1 MDVYSLKYQSD
12 FYNYFQKK
20 VSVQIY
26 KANYPGAV
34 IQVRTTEV
42 ILEVNYVD
50 EDTPVIGTGVKI
62 GIINE
67 GAFDY
72 LEDLLTSTER
82 QFKCVIYYDSVLVFQ
97 GFSICDM
104 NEQQFLPWSKISLQF
119 TDYLRRLESDFLT
132 GGATDSSGSLLLNS
146 LDDIS
151 ENTSLWTI
159 LMEAVTKTGLERI
172 DLMPLQFPL
181 QLYINSTL
189 FETTMLQTTIDSF
202 IFQTYVENNMFYTDP
217 TDYDN
222 TYEVLNKTLRSFGA
236 YLYLYGDKWVLER
249 LDDVTRTGD
258 WVMANNIL
266 PTGEAETS
274 LKQEYNKQDG
284 DFQYLDESQ
293 VIEYDSGLQK
303 LILNLQDHALETF
316 VFNDYKTTMEYAI
329 NYFPFVSPIG
339 GDEFILK
346 TWYIYYQCTPIKS
359 GYAFRG
365 IESYFE
371 WREPVGVDNE
381 FYGLYYAFEVTFN
394 TSEDKP
400 TELSINYKMTGS
412 EDLTN
417 IITAKL
423 RFMLTIYDSD
433 NGTYDSYSL
442 VRTPEGFPVLAP
454 GQFAI
459 ESDFDV
465 RNDKNT
471 KVWSVSE
478 SFDLTTIQLGAT
490 KSIWQLLGSPV
501 KQKFVISFFPIRYT
515 HEFSGNTIDVI
526 EPDNYLGDIQINIT
540 QQEVLNKLTYYIQED
555 FIKTETLD
563 IDFFDLPSTN
573 FGNGL
578 MVGIDDGF
586 GNIEMVKSALWKN
599 YQYTTPVIL
608 MDLLAR
614 SKFGNY
620 CRTLHKLKGTILFDG
635 HLKPFAVLTDDN
647 LYSDSASNIMKLL
660 VHGYRWDMNKGTYEI
675 EAVEYTDAAEAGD
688 IIIDE
693 SGEIPVMPVSYTF
706 NVTQPNAGDHMLVQ
720 WSAITN
726 AQTYRLDRNPYSYN
740 PGYYNNSWT
749 TVYTGALLTFEDDI
763 QNELGYGTYP
773 SFWTVSYRL
782 TAINVNGESIAS
794 PIITGTFYK

>member
-67 GAFDY
+67 GVFDY

-249 LDDVTRTGD
+249 LDDVTRTGT
-258 WVMANNIL
+258 WVAANNIT
-266 PTGEAETS
+266 PVGEEIAS
-274 LKQEYNKQDG
+274 PGLLQEYNKQDG

-316 VFNDYKTTMEYAI
+316 VFNDYKTTMDTTVNE
-329 NYFPFVSPIG
+329 FPVP
-339 GDEFILK
+339 ETLVLK
-346 TWYIYYQCTPIKS
+346 TWYLYYQCIPIRS

-371 WREPVGVDNE
+371 WWEPNGSGMDNE
-381 FYGLYYAFEVTFN
+381 FKGLYYAFDVTFN
-394 TSEDKP
+394 VSEDKP
-400 TELSINYKMTGS
+400 TELSVSFKMTGN
-412 EDLTN
+412 ENLTD
-417 IITAKL
+417 ITIAKL
-423 RFMLTIYDSD
+423 RFMITVDGDGAYAGYILTKTPDTGLLVLV
-433 NGTYDSYSL
+433 GTEAA
-442 VRTPEGFPVLAP
+442 V
-454 GQFAI
+454 
-459 ESDFDV
+459 ESNFDV

-471 KVWSVSE
+471 KVWSVNE
-478 SFDLTTIQLGAT
+478 LFDLTTIPHPEQAGT
-490 KSIWQLLGSPV
+490 TQSIWQYLGSPV
-501 KQKFVISFFPIRYT
+501 SQRFIISFFPIRYAQ
-515 HEFSGNTIDVI
+515 ESGPDII
-526 EPDNYLGDIQINIT
+526 EADNYLGDIQINIT

-647 LYSDSASNIMKLL
+647 LYSDSAANTMKLL

-693 SGEIPVMPVSYTF
+693 SGEIPVMPVGYTF
-706 NVTQPNAGDHMLVQ
+706 TVTQPNAGDHMLIQ